1 VVVGLD
7 MIDCKDLTLVMI
19 FSFVR
24 AVPDDSSAG
33 RERHHETIRSEQLS
47 T

>member
-24 AVPDDSSAG
+24 AVPAGSSVG
-33 RERHHETIRSEQLS
+33 CERHHETIRSEQLS